1 MQEHTNHLFYPEG
14 SKSTSA
20 VSQIIEISDESAV
33 LLRRQASAHGL
44 TVAAWVQTLAFEK
57 AKPNDAPPVPNNV
70 QAAVSRIL
78 ELQKHVK
85 PDPEGWTIRD
95 YIDHGRP

>member
-1 MQEHTNHLFYPEG
+1 M
-14 SKSTSA
+14 
-20 VSQIIEISDESAV
+20 SQIIELSDESAAF
-33 LLRRQASAHGL
+33 LQRQASARGL
-44 TVAAWVQTLAFEK
+44 TVEAWVQTLAFEK
-57 AKPNDAPPVPNNV
+57 AQTDDKRPAGQRA

-78 ELQKHVK
+78 ELQKRVK

>member
-1 MQEHTNHLFYPEG
+1 LKVTDFRG
-14 SKSTSA
+14 
-20 VSQIIEISDESAV
+20 VSQIIELSDESAA
-33 LLRRQASAHGL
+33 LLKRQASAHGL
-44 TVAAWVQTLAFEK
+44 TVQAWVQVLAYEK
-57 AKPNDAPPVPNNV
+57 ARTEDTPPVLQKA

-78 ELQKHVK
+78 ELQKRVK